1 MTADM
6 SDDPIGEDL
15 AWEEAVA
22 AWSAE
27 PGGNWVTLGEA
38 ERQVGVSKS
47 WYRTGQVPSRLVD
60 GPHGIQ
66 RLVPLD
72 AIIERAAE
80 SPRIQRRLAGGI
92 GLEAE
97 VALLRRQ
104 VEELERRLRRLEP
117 DG

>member
-1 MTADM
+1 M

-27 PGGNWVTLGEA
+27 PGGNWVTLGKA
-38 ERQVGVSKS
+38 ERQVGVSKSALRS

-60 GPHGIQ
+60 GPHGVQ

-72 AIIERAAE
+72 AIIERAAG
-80 SPRIQRRLAGGI
+80 SPRIQRRLAGGV

-104 VEELERRLRRLEP
+104 VEELERRLRRLEA